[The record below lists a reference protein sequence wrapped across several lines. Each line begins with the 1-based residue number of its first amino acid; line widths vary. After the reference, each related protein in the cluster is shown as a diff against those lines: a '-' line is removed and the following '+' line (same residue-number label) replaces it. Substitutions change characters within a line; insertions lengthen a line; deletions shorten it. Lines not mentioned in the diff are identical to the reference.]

1 MQDRRQSAREKVLF
15 GGVAEI
21 SEGGPAMDCVV
32 RNFSDAGACV
42 EFNSSRDVPD
52 AMNLAIARKGR
63 SYLATLIWREA
74 NRVGLALR
82 AMVTDPP
89 PESDLGERLRRSEQK
104 KRQLEK
110 RIKEL
115 LGDS

>member
-21 SEGGPAMDCVV
+21 SEGGPVVNCVV
-32 RNFSDAGACV
+32 RNFSEDGACV
-42 EFNSSRDVPD
+42 EFNSPQHIPD

-63 SYLATLIWREA
+63 SYLATMIWRQA

-89 PESDLGERLRRSEQK
+89 ESDLGERLRISEKK
-104 KRQLEK
+104 KRQLEQ

-115 LGDS
+115 LEG

>member
-1 MQDRRQSAREKVLF
+1 MQDRRQSVRDNVLF
-15 GGVAEI
+15 GGVAGV
-21 SEGGPAMDCVV
+21 SERGSAMNCVV
-32 RNFSDAGACV
+32 RNFSEGGACV
-42 EFNSSRDVPD
+42 EFNSPQHMAG

-63 SYLATLIWREA
+63 SYLATMIWRQA

-82 AMVTDPP
+82 AMVTDP

-104 KRQLEK
+104 KRQLEQ

-115 LGDS
+115 LER